1 METLTIKNL
10 NLMVKLDRMAQA
22 AYSHIATYQ
31 NDPLPNI
38 SLQRLRE
45 KMKDSEPVMDKDNS
59 IDYGYRN
66 FNFDW
71 SNRKSAFLNAFRLET
86 NTNNWYF
93 DEILLQPPTM
103 GWSAWNNNHYKPKN
117 FIRFIHNAGEGF
129 THWVDD
135 GKWSYIPD
143 KHTAVNKDWTV
154 IAGRMD
160 GNQWLSDRNRSA
172 KPRFV
177 CEIAIPSYNVNE
189 WENAK
194 EIVESVN

>member
-1 METLTIKNL
+1 MSGGVAQNIKAN
-10 NLMVKLDRMAQA
+10 KLIKR
-22 AYSHIATYQ
+22 
-31 NDPLPNI
+31 
-38 SLQRLRE
+38 
-45 KMKDSEPVMDKDNS
+45 
-59 IDYGYRN
+59 
-66 FNFDW
+66 
-71 SNRKSAFLNAFRLET
+71 
-86 NTNNWYF
+86 YF

-103 GWSAWNNNHYKPKN
+103 GWSAWNNNHYKHKR
-117 FIRFIHNAGEGF
+117 FIRIIHNAGEGF

-135 GKWSYIPD
+135 GKWSYVPD

-154 IAGRMD
+154 IAGTMD

>member
-22 AYSHIATYQ
+22 AYGHIATYR

-38 SLQRLRE
+38 SLARLRE
-45 KMKDSEPVMDKDNS
+45 KMRDSEPTMDKDNS

-66 FNFDW
+66 FNNDW
-71 SNRKSAFLNAFRLET
+71 RGRKTAFINAFRRET
-86 NTNNWYF
+86 NTDNWYF
-93 DEILLQPPTM
+93 DEILIQPATM
-103 GWSAWNNNHYKPKN
+103 GWSSWNNNHYKHKN
-117 FIRFIHNAGEGF
+117 FIRFIHNSGEGF
-129 THWVDD
+129 THWVED
-135 GKWSYIPD
+135 GKWSFIPD
-143 KHTAVNKDWTV
+143 KHTTENKDWTV
-154 IAGRMD
+154 IAGTMD
-160 GNQWLSDRNRSA
+160 GKQWISDRNRSA

-177 CEIAIPSYNVNE
+177 CEIALPSYNISE